1 MSFITEC
8 DFCVKY
14 NRYFHGRRYST
25 KTLNSCFSFSNDL
38 IIYARIT
45 LLVIMSTTIKSFKGS
60 KFSMTVSNFINSS
73 AQDTIR
79 DWHFR
84 HLILCND

>member
-60 KFSMTVSNFINSS
+60 KFSTTVSNLINSS

-84 HLILCND
+84 HFILCND